1 MKLLPGLLIAFSMC
15 AATILAQTSAE
26 ETTAVLQAER
36 DGCIAYLNGG
46 AEKIANFLT
55 EDYTLTNS
63 KGEISGRADDI
74 ADATSGKVRYDV
86 FENYDMKVRLYGD
99 SAAVVTGRTKLKGVY
114 DGKTVDKIVQFT
126 DTLVKH
132 NGRWRL
138 AAGHD
143 SPAAQYSGPSEAAG
157 PQLFLT

>member
-1 MKLLPGLLIAFSMC
+1 MKLLPGLLIASFTC

-36 DGCIAYLNGG
+36 DGCTAYLNGE

-63 KGEISGRADDI
+63 KGEISGRTDDI
-74 ADATSGKVRYDV
+74 ADATSGKVHYDV

-126 DTLVKH
+126 DTLVKQ
-132 NGRWRL
+132 NGQWRL
-138 AAGHD
+138 AAGHV
-143 SPAAQYSGPSEAAG
+143 SPVAQ
-157 PQLFLT
+157 

>member
-1 MKLLPGLLIAFSMC
+1 MKLLPGLLIVSSMS

-36 DGCIAYLNGG
+36 DGCTAYLNGE

-74 ADATSGKVRYDV
+74 ADATSGKVHYTE

-99 SAAVVTGRTKLKGVY
+99 STAVVTGRTKLKGVY
-114 DGKTVDKIVQFT
+114 NGKTINKVVQFT
-126 DTLVKH
+126 DTLVKQ

-138 AAGHD
+138 AAGHV
-143 SPAAQYSGPSEAAG
+143 SAV
-157 PQLFLT
+157 PQ

>member
-36 DGCIAYLNGG
+36 DGCTAYLNGD

-74 ADATSGKVRYDV
+74 ADATSGKVHYTE

-99 SAAVVTGRTKLKGVY
+99 STAVVTGRTKLKGVY
-114 DGKTVDKIVQFT
+114 NGKTINKVVQFT
-126 DTLVKH
+126 DTLVKQ
-132 NGRWRL
+132 NGHWRL
-138 AAGHD
+138 AAGHV
-143 SPAAQYSGPSEAAG
+143 SAV
-157 PQLFLT
+157 PQ

>member
-1 MKLLPGLLIAFSMC
+1 MKLLPGLLIASFMC

-36 DGCIAYLNGG
+36 DGCTAYLNGE

-63 KGEISGRADDI
+63 KGEISRRADDI
-74 ADATSGKVRYDV
+74 ADARSGKVHYDV

-99 SAAVVTGRTKLKGVY
+99 STAVVTGRTKLKGVY
-114 DGKTVDKIVQFT
+114 DGKPIDKVVQFT
-126 DTLVKH
+126 DTLVKQ
-132 NGRWRL
+132 NGHWRL
-138 AAGHD
+138 AAGHV
-143 SPAAQYSGPSEAAG
+143 SPVAQ
-157 PQLFLT
+157 

>member
-1 MKLLPGLLIAFSMC
+1 MKLLPGLLIASFMS
-15 AATILAQTSAE
+15 AATTFALTAAE

-36 DGCIAYLNGG
+36 DGCTAYLNGE

-55 EDYTLTNS
+55 EDYTLPNS

-99 SAAVVTGRTKLKGVY
+99 SAAEPHEAKGRLRR
-114 DGKTVDKIVQFT
+114 Q
-126 DTLVKH
+126 
-132 NGRWRL
+132 NGRQDCPIHRY
-138 AAGHD
+138 AG
-143 SPAAQYSGPSEAAG
+143 
-157 PQLFLT
+157 

>member
-1 MKLLPGLLIAFSMC
+1 MKLLPGLLIASSMC
-15 AATILAQTSAE
+15 AATIFAQTAAE

-36 DGCIAYLNGG
+36 DGCTAYLNGE

-99 SAAVVTGRTKLKGVY
+99 SAAVVTGRTKLKGVHN
-114 DGKTVDKIVQFT
+114 GKTIDKIVQFT
-126 DTLVKH
+126 DTLVKQ
-132 NGRWRL
+132 NGHWRL
-138 AAGHD
+138 AAGHV
-143 SPAAQYSGPSEAAG
+143 SAVAQ
-157 PQLFLT
+157 

>member
-1 MKLLPGLLIAFSMC
+1 MKLLPGLLISSFMC
-15 AATILAQTSAE
+15 AATILAQMSAE

-36 DGCIAYLNGG
+36 DGCTAYLNGE

-74 ADATSGKVRYDV
+74 ADATSGKVHYDV

-99 SAAVVTGRTKLKGVY
+99 SAAVVTGRTKLKGVHN
-114 DGKTVDKIVQFT
+114 GKTIDKIVQFT
-126 DTLVKH
+126 DTLVKQ
-132 NGRWRL
+132 NGHWRL
-138 AAGHD
+138 AAGHV
-143 SPAAQYSGPSEAAG
+143 SAVAQ
-157 PQLFLT
+157 